1 MAAAAKASSSAQLNR
16 FKQHMK
22 QMSGNLSDLGLED
35 EKKRLEAHLAVIEA
49 QIDRLTVLAKTVSD
63 IHDMVGRAIITD
75 ETRVSVLNDWLE
87 HSEELADRLR
97 QAKDLTDLAAEDINA
112 AAKVLQDF
120 QRACEAQLK
129 ACHRRLSEVY
139 NIGELDSLTRI
150 ANWSNEVSSLIS
162 LYEGQERDVEDL
174 LAVQAQL
181 DLVEQHYKLLDSDTL
196 SEGEFR
202 SLVERY
208 KEENDAAFGDDA
220 PPLDNELIYESIM
233 DALSRKRAQFADEWM
248 RTNVPPLKDIEQA
261 SASDVLAYQGKLQ
274 RMPAVLSLGA
284 ESRSGGS
291 ARRASE
297 RRLGELQVEGALAQF
312 EALSEEV
319 RLALEHIWDYLE
331 EYYGKTLR
339 PSS

>member
-1 MAAAAKASSSAQLNR
+1 MPPL
-16 FKQHMK
+16 
-22 QMSGNLSDLGLED
+22 
-35 EKKRLEAHLAVIEA
+35 
-49 QIDRLTVLAKTVSD
+49 
-63 IHDMVGRAIITD
+63 
-75 ETRVSVLNDWLE
+75 
-87 HSEELADRLR
+87 
-97 QAKDLTDLAAEDINA
+97 
-112 AAKVLQDF
+112 VLQDF

-274 RMPAVLSLGA
+274 RMPAVLSWEQRA
-284 ESRSGGS
+284 EVEE
-291 ARRASE
+291 ALAACE

-312 EALSEEV
+312 EALSEEGKA
-319 RLALEHIWDYLE
+319 RFLEHIWDYLE